1 MYFKTYILY
10 SAQAVKARL
19 WGFTEKP
26 GINGKRIREEMRSLE
41 FFDRSGGSISAEVK
55 SGVNVLEYDA
65 LGSKQRLQARRGL
78 ALELN
83 DIRQVFIFLFKS
95 LKFY

>member
-1 MYFKTYILY
+1 MYLKNYILY

-26 GINGKRIREEMRSLE
+26 GINGKQIREEIRSLE
-41 FFDRSGGSISAEVK
+41 FFDRSEGSISAEVK

-65 LGSKQRLQARRGL
+65 VGSNQRLEARRGL
-78 ALELN
+78 ALELY
-83 DIRQVFIFLFKS
+83 DIR
-95 LKFY
+95 